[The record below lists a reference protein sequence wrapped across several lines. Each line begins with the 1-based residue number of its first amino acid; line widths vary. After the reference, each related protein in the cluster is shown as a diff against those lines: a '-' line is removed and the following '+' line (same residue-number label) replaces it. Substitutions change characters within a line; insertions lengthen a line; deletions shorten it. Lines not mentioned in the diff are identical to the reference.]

1 MTATDGQ
8 DIHSISLAKGRS
20 PGFRFVVA
28 DALSKELGS
37 SLLFT

>member
-1 MTATDGQ
+1 MATDGQ
-8 DIHSISLAKGRS
+8 GIHSISLAKGRS
-20 PGFRFVVA
+20 PGLKFAVA